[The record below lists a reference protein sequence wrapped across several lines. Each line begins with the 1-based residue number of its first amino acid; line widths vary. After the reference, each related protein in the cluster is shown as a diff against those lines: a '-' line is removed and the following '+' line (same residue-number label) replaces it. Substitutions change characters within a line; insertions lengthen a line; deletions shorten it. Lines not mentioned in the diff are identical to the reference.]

1 MQLCDQMLKA
11 GKHAEKFGSLGNL
24 EFALLSTR
32 VLRAFLV
39 KDWKD
44 LEDVLKITHDR
55 QWAKLTSD
63 IAENFGRGARFVTPE
78 EFAQQYRLFTKYINS
93 KPSYFTVLYEAYRAD
108 GFNQAI
114 AAIPIALELNPKD
127 EDMKREAVYLKEL
140 AEKKLKQRAEK
151 EKAAKEKEKEKD
163 KPEPPTKPTEPKK
176 EPAK

>member
-11 GKHAEKFGSLGNL
+11 GKHAEQFGSLGNL

-44 LEDVLKITHDR
+44 LEEVLKITRDR
-55 QWAKLTSD
+55 NWAKLTSD

-78 EFAQQYRLFTKYINS
+78 EFAAQYRVFTKYINS

-108 GFNQAI
+108 GFNQSI

-127 EDMKREAVYLKEL
+127 EDMKREAVYLKDL
-140 AEKKLKQRAEK
+140 AEKKLKERAEK
-151 EKAAKEKEKEKD
+151 EKQ
-163 KPEPPTKPTEPKK
+163 KPDEPKK